1 MSPRPHHEYMTVS
14 DLNAEREAVPWYWRV
29 TALLATWMIFGGYVI
44 MTPLF
49 HDNPRGMIA
58 IDPKILTI
66 FVIALFIVGYCLT
79 GVVCVAIRSW
89 TFQTESVFLPTI
101 SSSALGLLTALYN
114 FLVYQHT
121 QWNAATIIAIV
132 LSAGMTVLYAVFF
145 VLTSRR
151 ISKLRSKLSADQ
163 RNHAPLSTASF
174 QPEVTPYDAWIANMF
189 PSVRRLPPDY
199 VPPSEQG
206 GEPYRPYYY
215 RTEEEIVNEQ
225 WTKLLAAQR
234 EQQNNPSAR
243 ISPSASTSTF
253 RIDLPQN
260 DESDGENAAS
270 PNANARRVNTLRAMM
285 RPQAAATARAPPH
298 GLHEYYAVGAS
309 SVPSSKQSKSKS
321 WDGRGRPNAR
331 AGGEQQ
337 QHARAKSREERRTEI
352 ELGHVVR

>member
-1 MSPRPHHEYMTVS
+1 MSPRPRHEYMTVS

-151 ISKLRSKLSADQ
+151 ISKLRSKLSHDQ
-163 RNHAPLSTASF
+163 RNAPFSSANL

-206 GEPYRPYYY
+206 EPYRPYY

-234 EQQNNPSAR
+234 EQQNDPR

-270 PNANARRVNTLRAMM
+270 PNANARRMNTLRAMM
-285 RPQAAATARAPPH
+285 RPQAAARAPPH

-309 SVPSSKQSKSKS
+309 SVPSKQSKS
-321 WDGRGRPNAR
+321 WDRGRSNAR
-331 AGGEQQ
+331 AAAGGE
-337 QHARAKSREERRTEI
+337 HTRAKSREERRTEI